1 MEVDFFVNK
10 YQIRTFICGGE
21 FSIFLFY
28 YGKFPKF
35 IYLGNFSVLKSEIF
49 LKSEFMTI
57 FKGISSKLSAK
68 KTQNAKKRQ

>member
-35 IYLGNFSVLKSEIF
+35 IYLGNFSEI
-49 LKSEFMTI
+49 TI
-57 FKGISSKLSAK
+57 LQD
-68 KTQNAKKRQ
+68 KT

>member
-35 IYLGNFSVLKSEIF
+35 IYLGNFRLLTKEVYRDFLSTVIF
-49 LKSEFMTI
+49 FL
-57 FKGISSKLSAK
+57 
-68 KTQNAKKRQ
+68 